1 MATSRRPANQTPTGT
16 GTEPS
21 TRWQTSAV
29 TDLWRLAED
38 RVSEFDAIAV
48 NYDRYRPRYPEP
60 LFDDIVEMGELSQGA
75 QAVEIGAGTGI
86 ATTPLV
92 DRGLIVTA
100 LEPAPGMAAL
110 ARAKLGNRA
119 RVEVSRFEDSTA
131 TEPIQLVAAFNAWH
145 WVQPDIGLDLAT
157 QMLTSG
163 GTLAIVWTDVISW
176 GEDPFE
182 SRLADAFGASWPK
195 TVDQVVGSLR
205 PVREDGRFGTFQE
218 HHYRFERRL
227 DAAAFVAVTRT
238 YGGTHSTD
246 RDEIIRTIID
256 EELGGTVTK
265 VEDAVLNLAR
275 RQ

>member
-1 MATSRRPANQTPTGT
+1 MY
-16 GTEPS
+16 PS
-21 TRWQTSAV
+21 TGGRLRAV
-29 TDLWRLAED
+29 TELWRLAED

-48 NYDRYRPRYPEP
+48 DYKRYRPRYPER
-60 LFDDIVEMGELSQGA
+60 LFDDIVETGELSQGA
-75 QAVEIGAGTGI
+75 RAVEIGAGTGI
-86 ATTPLV
+86 ATAPLV

-119 RVEVSRFEDSTA
+119 RVEVSRFEDWTA
-131 TEPIQLVAAFNAWH
+131 TEAIQLVAAFNAWH
-145 WVQPDIGLDLAT
+145 WVQPDVGLGLAA

-176 GEDPFE
+176 GEEPFE
-182 SRLADAFGASWPK
+182 TRLADAFGAPWPK
-195 TVDQVVGSLR
+195 TVDQVVGSLG
-205 PVREDGRFGTFQE
+205 PVQEDGRFGAFQE

-227 DAAAFVAVTRT
+227 DAADFVAVTRT